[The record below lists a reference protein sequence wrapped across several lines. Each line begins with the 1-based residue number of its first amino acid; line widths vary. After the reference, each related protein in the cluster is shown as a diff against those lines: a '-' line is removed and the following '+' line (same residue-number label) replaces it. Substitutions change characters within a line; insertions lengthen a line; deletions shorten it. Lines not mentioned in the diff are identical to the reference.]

1 MPRKRRKSSQRIKVR
16 DWDVDDNNLDELAR
30 HGLTLEIVDA
40 IAGNRP
46 RFRRNKKGRA
56 ATHQMIG
63 PDHSGRFCVV
73 CVLETGPAIWRPI
86 TGWAAS
92 AYEIDWWRK
101 SQ

>member
-1 MPRKRRKSSQRIKVR
+1 MPRKPRKPSRRIRVR
-16 DWDVDDNNLDELAR
+16 DWDIDDSNLDELAG
-30 HGLTLEIVDA
+30 HGLTLGIVDA
-40 IAGNRP
+40 IVGNRP

-63 PDHSGRFCVV
+63 PDDSGTFYVV
-73 CVLETGPAIWRPI
+73 CVVETGPGIWRPI

-92 AYEIDWWRK
+92 AHEVDWWRK